1 DQVERLHGDHGR
13 RARLVVEQRHLPEE
27 VARPHHRQDDLLPL
41 GRDHRDLDL
50 PFLDQAEDVAALV
63 GVEDDVVLGVAAGL
77 GHGRHG
83 RQLAVVELREE
94 SEFPEECGSEHA
106 NGSLVHSPRLPIK
119 RIIPISS
126 GKGGV
131 GKTTFAINFALALSR
146 RGRTVLVDLDTGTST
161 IRNAIDVPIQKDLY
175 HFFRKGEL
183 LANCVTQ
190 LDDKLDPERKFR
202 NFGFIAGPL
211 HLIEE
216 ITNFGPA
223 FKAKLMEAIN
233 SLPADYV
240 ILDLRAGLDA
250 NVIDFLPFS
259 NSGILIFTPHLPSAT
274 LAASDIVKAILFR
287 KLRLIFAKASPFFDT
302 VDRSMDFWKLIN
314 DLIDRVEDV
323 YDSSVQN
330 LDAFALDLAENLGDH
345 PITRTVQTTIDE
357 FRVHYVLNLF
367 NGVDDSFNTAVKPF
381 LDNLTRNVSARC
393 GVTNLG
399 WITRSDAIHRAN
411 CNRLPALLLQEA
423 RKKTPR
429 ADRYTQQLE
438 DLRVTAIGLE
448 PPKKKQTQQP
458 IALTPTD
465 SLDDHLSR
473 QLATLKTM

>member
-1 DQVERLHGDHGR
+1 MGQV
-13 RARLVVEQRHLPEE
+13 A
-27 VARPHHRQDDLLPL
+27 
-41 GRDHRDLDL
+41 
-50 PFLDQAEDVAALV
+50 
-63 GVEDDVVLGVAAGL
+63 
-77 GHGRHG
+77 
-83 RQLAVVELREE
+83 
-94 SEFPEECGSEHA
+94 
-106 NGSLVHSPRLPIK
+106 IK
-119 RIIPISS
+119 RIIPVSS

-146 RGRTVLVDLDTGTST
+146 HGRTVLVDLDTGTSA
-161 IRNAIDVPIQKDLY
+161 IRNAIDVPIGKDLY
-175 HFFRKGEL
+175 HFFRKNEP
-183 LANCVTQ
+183 LANCISQ
-190 LDDKLDPERKFR
+190 LDDRLDPEHRWR

-211 HLIEE
+211 HLIDE
-216 ITNFGPA
+216 ITNFGA
-223 FKAKLMEAIN
+223 AHKARLIEAIN
-233 SLPADYV
+233 TLPADYV
-240 ILDLRAGLDA
+240 ILDMRAGLDA

-287 KLRLIFAKASPFFDT
+287 KLRLIFSRQSPFFETVGDT
-302 VDRSMDFWKLIN
+302 TFSFKLIN
-314 DLIDRVEDV
+314 DLIDQVEDV

-330 LDAFALDLAENLGDH
+330 LDAFALDLAQSLGDH

-411 CNRLPALLLQEA
+411 CNRLPALLLPEVK
-423 RKKTPR
+423 KKTPR
-429 ADRYTQQLE
+429 VDRYAQQLE
-438 DLRVTAIGLE
+438 DLRMTAIGME
-448 PPKKKQTQQP
+448 PPKREERSKPAAQ
-458 IALTPTD
+458 PTD

-473 QLATLKTM
+473 QLATLKTMFDQKKNDDFYANFDYVTQRTLFSMKNRRPSELGDVRIYTPSEMLASLFAKSNVPTTIDWSELE

>member
-1 DQVERLHGDHGR
+1 M
-13 RARLVVEQRHLPEE
+13 A
-27 VARPHHRQDDLLPL
+27 
-41 GRDHRDLDL
+41 
-50 PFLDQAEDVAALV
+50 
-63 GVEDDVVLGVAAGL
+63 
-77 GHGRHG
+77 
-83 RQLAVVELREE
+83 
-94 SEFPEECGSEHA
+94 
-106 NGSLVHSPRLPIK
+106 IK
-119 RIIPISS
+119 RIIPVSS

-146 RGRTVLVDLDTGTST
+146 HGRTVLVDLDTGTSA
-161 IRNAIDVPIQKDLY
+161 IRNAIDVPIGKDLY
-175 HFFRKGEL
+175 HFFRKNEPL
-183 LANCVTQ
+183 ENCITQ
-190 LDDKLDPERKFR
+190 LDDRLDPERHWR

-211 HLIEE
+211 HLIDE
-216 ITNFGPA
+216 ITNFGA
-223 FKAKLMEAIN
+223 AHKARLIAAIN
-233 SLPADYV
+233 TLPADYV
-240 ILDLRAGLDA
+240 ILDMRAGLDA

-287 KLRLIFAKASPFFDT
+287 KLRLIFSRESPFFQTVSDT
-302 VDRSMDFWKLIN
+302 TFSFKLIN
-314 DLIDRVEDV
+314 DLIDQVEDV

-345 PITRTVQTTIDE
+345 AITRTVQNTIDE

-411 CNRLPALLLQEA
+411 CNRLPALLLNEVKKKPA
-423 RKKTPR
+423 RV
-429 ADRYTQQLE
+429 ADRYAQQLE

-448 PPKKKQTQQP
+448 PPKKQGSAGPQP
-458 IALTPTD
+458 AEALQV

-473 QLATLKTM
+473 QLATLKTMFEQKKDDDFYANFDYVTQRTLFSMKNRRPSELGDVRIYTPDEMLASLFAKSNVPTTIDWSELE

>member
-1 DQVERLHGDHGR
+1 MVTFARQV
-13 RARLVVEQRHLPEE
+13 A
-27 VARPHHRQDDLLPL
+27 
-41 GRDHRDLDL
+41 
-50 PFLDQAEDVAALV
+50 
-63 GVEDDVVLGVAAGL
+63 
-77 GHGRHG
+77 
-83 RQLAVVELREE
+83 
-94 SEFPEECGSEHA
+94 
-106 NGSLVHSPRLPIK
+106 IK
-119 RIIPISS
+119 RIIPVSS

-146 RGRTVLVDLDTGTST
+146 HAKTVLVDLDTGTSA
-161 IRNAIDVPIQKDLY
+161 IRNAIDVPIEKDLY
-175 HFFRKGEL
+175 HFFRKGEP

-202 NFGFIAGPL
+202 NFGFVAGPL

-233 SLPADYV
+233 GLPAEYV

-399 WITRSDAIHRAN
+399 WITRSDAIHQAN
-411 CNRLPALLLQEA
+411 CNRIPALLLQTKKKAAKQDRIA
-423 RKKTPR
+423 REL
-429 ADRYTQQLE
+429 D
-438 DLRVTAIGLE
+438 DLRIAIGLE
-448 PPKKKQTQQP
+448 PAPKKGAGKVLSPLEVPSTEE
-458 IALTPTD
+458 A
-465 SLDDHLSR
+465 LDDHLSR
-473 QLATLKTM
+473 QLNTLKTMFEQKKDDDFYANFDYVTQRALFTMKNRRPSELGDLRIYTPQEMLASLFAKSNVPTTIDWSELE